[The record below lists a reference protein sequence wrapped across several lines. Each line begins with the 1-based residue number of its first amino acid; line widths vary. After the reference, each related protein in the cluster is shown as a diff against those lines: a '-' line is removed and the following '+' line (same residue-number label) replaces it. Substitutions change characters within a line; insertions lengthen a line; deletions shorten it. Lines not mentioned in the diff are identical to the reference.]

1 MTELEKLVA
10 AHVRHTVV
18 VTLSGT
24 TEKLAEEMAR
34 EALKDPAWR
43 AELAALTR
51 QYFAHTVA
59 ELRASPPPRRRKAT
73 RRRRRTR

>member
-10 AHVRHTVV
+10 AHVQQTVV
-18 VTLSGT
+18 VTLSAA
-24 TEKLAEEMAR
+24 TEKIAEEIAR

-59 ELRASPPPRRRKAT
+59 ELRQPVPRRRKAT
-73 RRRRRTR
+73 RRRRGTR